1 MPAQSVED
9 KFGSKTSNLLRWRGM
24 RQKEGKMI
32 QSYTLLGMLG
42 WCSFEDFR
50 KKRILVYPVLLFGIA
65 GVLLHLYYRNISIG
79 CLLAGCAIGMG
90 LLLLS
95 CLTGQIG
102 AGDALVLI
110 VSGIYLGFWE
120 NTRLFFHG
128 LIFCGIWSLA
138 LLALKRKR
146 RRDEVA
152 FIPFL
157 FLAYLEMLVL

>member
-1 MPAQSVED
+1 MGKDFQIYRNVV
-9 KFGSKTSNLLRWRGM
+9 KSKLKG
-24 RQKEGKMI
+24 EKMI

-50 KKRILVYPVLLFGIA
+50 RKRVLVYPVLLFGII
-65 GVLLHLYYRNISIG
+65 GMLLHLYYRNISIG
-79 CLLAGCAIGMG
+79 SLLAGCALGLG

-95 CLTGQIG
+95 YLTGQIG
-102 AGDALVLI
+102 SGDALVLI

-128 LIFCGIWSLA
+128 LIFCGIWSL
-138 LLALKRKR
+138 LLLVLKRKR
-146 RRDEVA
+146 GRDEVA

-157 FLAYLEMLVL
+157 FLAYLEMMLL